1 MIGAYLVGLG
11 FAVAL
16 GWLIGG
22 RLAGIAR
29 LRMRSLWLLWL
40 ALALQLSQYVPAF
53 RLGPAGA
60 GHRVLL
66 VVSYG
71 SVALWLLR
79 NVAAQRNRGLRIGLA
94 VVGLGWALNAAV
106 VVVNNGMPVSRAAT
120 QRAGAPAAF
129 TDSALERGDL
139 YKHVLS
145 TSATHLRPL
154 GDVIPVPLLHGVVSP
169 GDVVLW
175 LGILIT
181 VIAAMCFVG
190 VRKGSITGRLL
201 VHPFRVELWIGRA
214 SKRNNS
220 AG

>member
-1 MIGAYLVGLG
+1 MIIAYIVGIG

-29 LRMRSLWLLWL
+29 LRMRSMWLLWL
-40 ALALQLSQYVPAF
+40 ALALQLSQYAPAF

-66 VVSYG
+66 VMSYG

-79 NVAAQRNRGLRIGLA
+79 NVAVQRHRGLRIGLA
-94 VVGLGWALNAAV
+94 VVGFGWALNAAA
-106 VVVNNGMPVSRAAT
+106 VVVNNGMPVSTAAT

-129 TDSALERGDL
+129 TDSALEQGDL

-154 GDVIPVPLLHGVVSP
+154 GDVIPLPLLHEVVSP

-181 VIAAMCFVG
+181 VVAAMCFVSVREDQTTGQLLADPSPGG
-190 VRKGSITGRLL
+190 VMDRPSQ
-201 VHPFRVELWIGRA
+201 
-214 SKRNNS
+214 
-220 AG
+220 

>member
-16 GWLIGG
+16 GWMIGG

-29 LRMRSLWLLWL
+29 LRMRSMWLLWL

-79 NVAAQRNRGLRIGLA
+79 NVAAQRDRGLRTGLA
-94 VVGLGWALNAAV
+94 VIGLGWALNAAA
-106 VVVNNGMPVSRAAT
+106 VVVNNGMPVSTAASE
-120 QRAGAPAAF
+120 RGDAPAAF
-129 TDSALERGDL
+129 TNSALEQGDL

-145 TSATHLRPL
+145 TSATHLRFL
-154 GDVIPVPLLHGVVSP
+154 GDVIPLPLLHEVVSP
-169 GDVVLW
+169 GDAVLW
-175 LGILIT
+175 LGILMTI
-181 VIAAMCFVG
+181 VAAMRFDG
-190 VRKGSITGRLL
+190 ARKGQATGRLL
-201 VHPFRVELWIGRA
+201 VHPFRG
-214 SKRNNS
+214 
-220 AG
+220 